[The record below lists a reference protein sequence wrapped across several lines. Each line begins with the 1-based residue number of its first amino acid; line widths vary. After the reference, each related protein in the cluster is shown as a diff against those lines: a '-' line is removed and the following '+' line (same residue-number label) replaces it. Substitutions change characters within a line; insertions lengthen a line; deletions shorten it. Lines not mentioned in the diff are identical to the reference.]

1 MNNPFTDLIKK
12 SKVAKLNIKLDSF
25 RKLNKYYNQVSE
37 ESKEMETKEFKYVNK
52 GIFRMRAD
60 AAMIYNNQYLVKVA
74 GKYESED
81 VFIRILKVYSK
92 FF

>member
-1 MNNPFTDLIKK
+1 MA
-12 SKVAKLNIKLDSF
+12 KVNVKLDSF
-25 RKLNKYYNQVSE
+25 RKLNKYYNQVNE
-37 ESKEMETKEFKYVNK
+37 ENKEPETKVFRYTNK

-60 AAMIYNNQYLVKVA
+60 AAMIYNNKYLVKVV